1 MFPSIFVGHDLT
13 RVPMTAVLFTAAIIV
28 GCGDPGPTDIEQV
41 MSTISDLSDAARDDE
56 FFRSLFVDGTAP
68 VDAERVLYS
77 KYIFN
82 MDEPTVTGETAKV
95 NVKVTNAEG
104 DVLGTKEWVFLFD
117 AGQWKI
123 QRAPLP

>member
-1 MFPSIFVGHDLT
+1 MFRSIVVGRDLT

-41 MSTISDLSDAARDDE
+41 MATISDLSDAARDAE

-68 VDAERVLYS
+68 VDAERVSYS

-95 NVKVTNAEG
+95 NVQVTNAQG
-104 DVLGTKEWVFLFD
+104 DVLGTQEWVFLFD

>member
-1 MFPSIFVGHDLT
+1 MFPPIVVGRDLT
-13 RVPMTAVLFTAAIIV
+13 RVAVTAVLFTAAIIV

-41 MSTISDLSDAARDDE
+41 MATISDLPDAARDVE
-56 FFRSLFVDGTAP
+56 SFHTLFVDGTAP
-68 VDAERVLYS
+68 VDAERVSYS

-82 MDEPTVTGETAKV
+82 MDEPTVSGETAKV
-95 NVKVTNAEG
+95 NVQVTNAQG
-104 DVLGTKEWVFLFD
+104 DVLGTQEWVLLFD